1 MSAMYGVLAL
11 TASLATLVVASGDT
25 CAELTRLSKRV
36 DTNVK
41 YSGDDDGAFVFAGNR
56 GKSLYKQRCQY
67 EPCDYTF
74 ECVLEL
80 GFLALNEI
88 SNGGPLQV
96 SEIRPSTNRLEGP
109 LDSLGWSWPATSEG
123 APMLPRDA
131 LVGLKVHT
139 PGKSDVAIQAD
150 YTSWKSFYQEKGRT
164 QIFRLFEGTYN
175 VRNANRGMSAGRS
188 EAYSDDSWRYRNT
201 GKKNKWYVFQ
211 ALYTIVDP
219 QDAHIF
225 QVFSSDKRNGK
236 VMAWTVTLSML
247 ADGRIVYLE
256 RGHGI
261 SDDDCVG
268 LDVPCDTEQRLTVK
282 SVTDITLGRGGQFAL
297 CVRDDGFVTETWA
310 LHGDA
315 LHESAG
321 AICGESPWQLLGRY
335 EGDARRRQNKAYDW
349 KYRWGTY
356 VQSKKTLEPSV
367 VNECKDSLVFVSG
380 VNMKK
385 VLKSN

>member
-1 MSAMYGVLAL
+1 MHGVLAML
-11 TASLATLVVASGDT
+11 AALATVVAASDDA
-25 CAELTRLSKRV
+25 CAELTRLSERV
-36 DTNVK
+36 DTTIK
-41 YSGDDDGAFVFAGNR
+41 YDGDDDGAAFVFAGNR
-56 GKSLYKQRCQY
+56 DKSLYKKRCQY

-74 ECVLEL
+74 DCVIEL
-80 GFLALNEI
+80 GYLELNEI
-88 SNGGPLQV
+88 SDGGPLQV
-96 SEIRPSTNRLEGP
+96 SDIRPSTNRLEGP
-109 LDSLGWSWPATSEG
+109 LDSLGWSWPATTSG

-131 LVGLKVHT
+131 LAGLKVHT
-139 PGKSDVAIQAD
+139 PGKSNVAPAIQAE
-150 YTSWKSFYQEKGRT
+150 YNSWKYFYQEKGRT
-164 QIFRLFEGTYN
+164 QIFRLTAGAYN
-175 VRNANRGMSAGRS
+175 VRNANRGMSAGRV
-188 EAYSDDSWRYRNT
+188 EAYSDDYTWRYRNT
-201 GKKNKWYVFQ
+201 GNQNKWYQFQ

-225 QVFSSDKRNGK
+225 QVFSSDTRNGK

-261 SDDDCVG
+261 SNDDCVEY
-268 LDVPCDTEQRLTVK
+268 CDSGQRLTVK
-282 SVTDITLGRGGQFAL
+282 RVTDITLGRGGQFAL

-315 LHESAG
+315 LHGSAG
-321 AICGESPWQLLGRY
+321 AACGEGPWQLLGRY
-335 EGDARRRQNKAYDW
+335 EGDARRRQNDAYDW

-367 VNECKDSLVFVSG
+367 VNACTDSLVFVSG

-385 VLKSN
+385 VLKAPN